1 MARTFL
7 SNFPELVNSLS
18 NLTIN
23 ATPTPADFADGLHLP
38 VMRFPC
44 DFGIEETEDDLVRE
58 RKLWKRLNLAKGR
71 ILWVNYSEAVAVG
84 QFRLLWDWIQ
94 ENSCILLFEVNQH
107 EFFPSGLHFFLK
119 PLDKTF

>member
-38 VMRFPC
+38 VIRFPC
-44 DFGIEETEDDLVRE
+44 DFGIEEAEDDLVRE

-84 QFRLLWDWIQ
+84 
-94 ENSCILLFEVNQH
+94 
-107 EFFPSGLHFFLK
+107 
-119 PLDKTF
+119 

>member
-23 ATPTPADFADGLHLP
+23 ATLTPADFADGLHLP

-44 DFGIEETEDDLVRE
+44 DIGIEEAEDDLVRE
-58 RKLWKRLNLAKGR
+58 GKLWKRLNLAKGR

-119 PLDKTF
+119 PLGKTF